1 MRLQSTNKGEA
12 NMAYSHIPTD
22 ALHGDE
28 PEIDALANRAEA
40 GRDVDAEIDRK
51 LERMDA
57 EDAKRKHGE
66 LRIAFRYRVS
76 HLIDELAHLIRISDV
91 PGREVMH
98 AHLADN
104 VVTQAERLQ
113 ALCREMAK

>member
-1 MRLQSTNKGEA
+1 MKGRYD
-12 NMAYSHIPTD
+12 N
-22 ALHGDE
+22 LHGDE

-57 EDAKRKHGE
+57 EDAKRTKRERDLLQYQATLTFMIEG
-66 LRIAFRYRVS
+66 LSNLLRVS
-76 HLIDELAHLIRISDV
+76 LTVRNIPPHSANH
-91 PGREVMH
+91 
-98 AHLADN
+98 
-104 VVTQAERLQ
+104 VVLQAERLQ

>member
-1 MRLQSTNKGEA
+1 
-12 NMAYSHIPTD
+12 MAYTHRSVD
-22 ALHGDE
+22 SLHGDE

-40 GRDVDAEIDRK
+40 GRDVDAEIDRR

-66 LRIAFRYRVS
+66 LRIAFRYKVS
-76 HLIDELAHLIRISDV
+76 LLIDELAHLIRMSDV

-113 ALCREMAK
+113 NLCKEMAK

>member
-1 MRLQSTNKGEA
+1 MDKGRYD
-12 NMAYSHIPTD
+12 NF
-22 ALHGDE
+22 HGDE

-40 GRDVDAEIDRK
+40 MRDVDAEIDR
-51 LERMDA
+51 RQAMMDA
-57 EDAKRKHGE
+57 DDAKRTQGATM
-66 LRIAFRYRVS
+66 RQMFRYKAS
-76 HLIDELAHLIRISDV
+76 HMIDELAHLIRMSDV

-113 ALCREMAK
+113 QLCKEMAK